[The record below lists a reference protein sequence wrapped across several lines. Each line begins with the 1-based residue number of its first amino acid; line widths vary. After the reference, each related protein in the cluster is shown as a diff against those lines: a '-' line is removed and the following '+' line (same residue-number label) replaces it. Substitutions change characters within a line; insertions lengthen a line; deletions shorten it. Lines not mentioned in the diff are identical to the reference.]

1 LNAIEHVTC
10 SESNNKTKTLALD
23 DKNIYMLLE
32 TSYKQADVEG
42 IIIRMYEEVATYC
55 KF

>member
-10 SESNNKTKTLALD
+10 SESYNKTKTLALD
-23 DKNIYMLLE
+23 DKMLLE
-32 TSYKQADVEG
+32 NSYKQADVEG